1 MPDMP
6 VVDFH
11 SHILP
16 HMDDGSASLEMS
28 MVMLRT
34 SRAAGVDIMVSTSH
48 YYKRNEGID
57 AFLERRTKRLA
68 ELMPCLDRTCCGV
81 VPGAEVAFY
90 FGMDEDPGLD
100 SLCVGDTKAL
110 LVEMP
115 FQSWG
120 TYEINTLSSL
130 CYDRRLTVILAHYER
145 FAEFQK
151 GNRLYE
157 EVLELPLYVQ
167 INAGSLTGGR
177 HARQWLDM
185 FKKGRA
191 HILGSDCHNTESR
204 PPDLNRGRE
213 VIRKRLGED
222 VLRRVDRNAA
232 ALLLGLKPGKGDA

>member
-1 MPDMP
+1 MPDVP

-28 MVMLRT
+28 LDMLRT
-34 SRAAGVDIMVSTSH
+34 SRASGVDIMVSTSH

-68 ELMPCLDRTCCGV
+68 ELMPCLDKTCCGV

-90 FGMDEDPGLD
+90 FGMDEDPRLD
-100 SLCVGDTKAL
+100 RLCVGDTKAI

-151 GNRLYE
+151 GNRIYE
-157 EVLELPLYVQ
+157 EVLELPLSEQ
-167 INAGSLTGGR
+167 INSGSLTGGR
-177 HARQWLDM
+177 HARQRLEM
-185 FKKGRA
+185 IKKGRA
-191 HILGSDCHNTESR
+191 HILGSDSHNTESR
-204 PPDLNRGRE
+204 PQERARGR
-213 VIRKRLGED
+213 
-222 VLRRVDRNAA
+222 
-232 ALLLGLKPGKGDA
+232 